1 MSDKTNLILEKS
13 YAFALRIVRLY
24 KYLAD
29 EKHEYVMSKKL
40 LNAGTD
46 LGAHVKSSQEAEI
59 GSGFAREMRLALQK
73 CSETQFWLQLLH
85 DSESLG
91 AQQFQSIYDD
101 SVELKRILSSIV
113 RRVGG

>member
-1 MSDKTNLILEKS
+1 MSDKPNLILEKS

-40 LNAGTD
+40 LNSGTD
-46 LGAHVKSSQEAEI
+46 VGAHVKSSQEAEV
-59 GSGFAREMRLALQK
+59 GVGFAREMRVALQK

-85 DSESLG
+85 DSDYLD
-91 AQQFQSIYDD
+91 AHQFQSIYDD
-101 SVELKRILSSIV
+101 SVELKRILGSIV
-113 RRVGG
+113 KRVGG